1 MPPSS
6 AKDAQGCHFYLAE
19 RCHFYPALTPAK
31 GEDKYYVAAD
41 NIDMSSVTHNLMPPA
56 DPAQSGWPT
65 RRCLQAYSTYD

>member
-1 MPPSS
+1 MVDLSNHRSLLEPIGNIP
-6 AKDAQGCHFYLAE
+6 
-19 RCHFYPALTPAK
+19 PAK

-65 RRCLQAYSTYD
+65 RRCLQAYSKYD